1 MLISSLPSHHII
13 NFILLNSN
21 KDDEENTCYKF
32 TLKYVEEY
40 LISQG
45 LIRELKS
52 LSSEDKNK
60 DYQVEDIVKDIKDQ
74 KLKLY
79 INENLIT
86 DYQYIS

>member
-1 MLISSLPSHHII
+1 MLISSLHSHHII

-21 KDDEENTCYKF
+21 KDDEENKCYKF
-32 TLKYVEEY
+32 TLKYVEEN

-79 INENLIT
+79 INGNLIT
-86 DYQYIS
+86 DY

>member
-13 NFILLNSN
+13 NFILLNCN